1 MANVAALLEQQVGK
15 LFSTAGI
22 GGVSVVT
29 TAEVAIRKT
38 GTYNTKTAKNKPSK
52 FMNWQT
58 GSYDEEQPPVV
69 NVIPRTRTSQQNTEA
84 MIQDGLVLLMQ
95 PNPFLEPQDLVNTQI
110 HCMARTLN
118 IVSCAPTYF
127 GGTQVV
133 WELVCR

>member
-1 MANVAALLEQQVGK
+1 MANVAGLLEQQVGK
-15 LFSTAGI
+15 LFSIAGI